1 MENAPLVGT
10 WSLCSWY
17 NQTED
22 GRRLF
27 PFGKDASG
35 YISYSPDGFVFVH
48 LMTSRRV
55 PFAVNDP
62 FGGTL
67 QEDSDAF
74 KSHITY
80 AGRYEFTGDRVI
92 HRVTQASCPNWV
104 GTAQIRQ
111 VEFIG
116 KDLRLSAAGALL
128 GGYKVTA
135 CLDWQRAT
143 A

>member
-27 PFGKDASG
+27 PFGKD
-35 YISYSPDGFVFVH
+35 
-48 LMTSRRV
+48 
-55 PFAVNDP
+55 
-62 FGGTL
+62 
-67 QEDSDAF
+67 
-74 KSHITY
+74 
-80 AGRYEFTGDRVI
+80 
-92 HRVTQASCPNWV
+92 
-104 GTAQIRQ
+104 
-111 VEFIG
+111 
-116 KDLRLSAAGALL
+116 LRLSAAGALL
-128 GGYKVTA
+128 GGHKVTA